1 MHFTIEFDKNA
12 NSVGGMCFN
21 THSIKLCFATVGV
34 CVFYASA
41 PAGAFFNLGRDFHDR
56 TDGKS
61 FEKTENNR

>member
-34 CVFYASA
+34 CVFYALA
-41 PAGAFFNLGRDFHDR
+41 PADAFFCFF
-56 TDGKS
+56 T
-61 FEKTENNR
+61 KTIAKKQKVW